1 MKETG
6 IYYVTYISAP
16 LYCVPNIFAC
26 RTRTTW
32 YRAGRTYWAP
42 IDTSLSSL
50 LRRQSCVSSTTA
62 FQDDLVTI
70 KLCVQ
75 TGLTLIM
82 LAAWETRNTEIPHGT
97 HYWALLT
104 SPQRAA
110 VFTLIIPRTSCQ
122 ARAVFTVL
130 GHTGLQVLWPSARQ
144 TVGPAWNWRHEPTS
158 HCHLVRL
165 WCSQFTNQ
173 TAHSQCSQLCFLY
186 VFSWTMS
193 VFMWSSYM

>member
-1 MKETG
+1 MFPIFLPVELKLLDIG
-6 IYYVTYISAP
+6 PGLYYNTMCA
-16 LYCVPNIFAC
+16 A
-26 RTRTTW
+26 
-32 YRAGRTYWAP
+32 
-42 IDTSLSSL
+42 
-50 LRRQSCVSSTTA
+50 RRQSSTTA

-130 GHTGLQVLWPSARQ
+130 GHTGLQVL
-144 TVGPAWNWRHEPTS
+144 
-158 HCHLVRL
+158 
-165 WCSQFTNQ
+165 
-173 TAHSQCSQLCFLY
+173 
-186 VFSWTMS
+186 
-193 VFMWSSYM
+193 